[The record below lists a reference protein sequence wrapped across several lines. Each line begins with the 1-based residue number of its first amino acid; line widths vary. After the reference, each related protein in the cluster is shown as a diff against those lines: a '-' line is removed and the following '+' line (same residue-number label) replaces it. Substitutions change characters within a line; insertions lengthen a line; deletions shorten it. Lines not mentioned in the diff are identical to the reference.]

1 MLASGR
7 RTCSTAGQRPLT
19 RTAHRCRAADRWRHR
34 PLWHRKFCHCTHY
47 FSVKI
52 SRAKIRCLAHEAVRI
67 DICLSAFCL
76 NQDLPDSRIVRIT
89 ASLTDHIIL
98 LFNPLILILSIPLCL
113 NQDLQDFSILRIT
126 ASLAARIILLIPSI
140 LILSILPTLPTTSSC
155 KSFNPLNPDSD
166 IHLCLNQDLQD
177 SRILRIP
184 ASHPTLQSLNPNA
197 DNLISVPNAPNSS
210 LPREAFN

>member
-1 MLASGR
+1 MRCWHPADALAP
-7 RTCSTAGQRPLT
+7 AGQRPLT

-34 PLWHRKFCHCTHY
+34 PLWHRKFCHCYHY

-76 NQDLPDSRIVRIT
+76 NQDLQDSRIVRIT

-98 LFNPLILILSIPLCL
+98 LFNPSILILSIPLCL
-113 NQDLQDFSILRIT
+113 NQDLQDSSILRIT
-126 ASLAARIILLIPSI
+126 ASLAARIILLIP
-140 LILSILPTLPTTSSC
+140 PTLPTTSSR

-177 SRILRIP
+177 SRIVRIT

-197 DNLISVPNAPNSS
+197 DNLISVPNAPNSN